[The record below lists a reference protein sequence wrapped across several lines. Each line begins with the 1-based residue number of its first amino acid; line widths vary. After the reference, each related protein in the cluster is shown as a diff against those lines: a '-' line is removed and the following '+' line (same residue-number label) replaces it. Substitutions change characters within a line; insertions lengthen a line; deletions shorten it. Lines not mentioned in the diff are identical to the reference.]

1 MTHETSAWSWDP
13 DRLAL
18 VLETAARFF
27 ESRLE
32 DRHREHLRTR
42 YGLTDETIA
51 RGRIGFAPVDRS
63 ALIVALMGA
72 GLDREEIKASG
83 LAWVDDNGA
92 RALWSG
98 RIVFPYL
105 VGGAPRFFIARQ
117 TDETDERPGPSG
129 TIGKYKK
136 QSRAIA
142 LPDGGRISN
151 GIEEPIFGAD
161 TVRPGAPL
169 IITEGI
175 TDAIVTH
182 QAGYAAVSPVTVR
195 FKKEHAAALVEL
207 CRPARPIYLVMD
219 SEDSGA
225 GIRGAVVTGIA
236 LARAGLRPYLCEIP
250 RPAGLEKVDLNDFIR
265 GGGDVAALFETAI
278 DVEEHPIA
286 DELVRDERRRA
297 ADRLRSGIIR
307 QRAALSTRPKKGR
320 PGPWVDKA
328 EVLAA
333 MPPLS
338 VLAGFE
344 GYGEHPHHSKSA
356 TGANL
361 HISGDRWFFFR
372 AGLRGG
378 GGPLEWFACYEMD
391 PPAIKEG
398 EQIPPDKF
406 VEVLEAAA
414 DAYIPGW
421 RDRPAGADE
430 VHS

>member
-1 MTHETSAWSWDP
+1 MTIETSPWSWDP

-27 ESRLE
+27 ESHLE
-32 DRHREHLRTR
+32 GRHREHLRAR

-83 LAWVDDNGA
+83 LAWVDDNSA

-117 TDETDERPGPSG
+117 TDETAEHPGPAG

-136 QSRAIA
+136 QMRAIA
-142 LPDGGRISN
+142 LPDGGRITN

-161 TVRPGAPL
+161 TVRAGAPL

-175 TDAIVTH
+175 TDCTIAH
-182 QAGYAAVSPVTVR
+182 QSGYPAVSPVTTH
-195 FKKEHAAALVEL
+195 FKREHAAALVEL
-207 CRPARPIYLVMD
+207 CRPARPIYLIMD
-219 SEDSGA
+219 SEESGA
-225 GIRGAVVTGIA
+225 GIRGAVVTGLA
-236 LARAGLRPYLCEIP
+236 LARAGLVPYLCEIP
-250 RPAGLEKVDLNDFIR
+250 RPAGFEKVDLNDFIR

-278 DVEEHPIA
+278 YVEEHPIA
-286 DELVRDERRRA
+286 EELTREEWRRS
-297 ADRLRSGIIR
+297 ADRLRSAIIR

-320 PGPWVDKA
+320 SGPWIDKA
-328 EVLAA
+328 DVLAA

-338 VLAGFE
+338 ALAGFE
-344 GYGEHPHHSKSA
+344 GYGEHPHHSKSS
-356 TGANL
+356 TGTNL
-361 HISGDRWFFFR
+361 HITGDQWYFLR
-372 AGLRGG
+372 AGWRGG
-378 GGPLEWFACYEMD
+378 GGPLEWFAAYEMD
-391 PPAIKEG
+391 PPVIKEG
-398 EQIPPDKF
+398 ETIPSDRFP
-406 VEVLEAAA
+406 EVLEAAA
-414 DAYIPGW
+414 DRYIPGW
-421 RDRPAGADE
+421 RERAGPEAGR
-430 VHS
+430 